1 MQWRSYLYFFS
12 TDQSLTG
19 ANVKQEGELPIVLGW
34 FWLVDGPAR
43 GDLGGVNF
51 DRNGCLG
58 NSPRSIGVAFSDED
72 DDDDDDD
79 ESEADELWLS
89 SPKLRW
95 LDSHEISVEQL
106 TGEMSQSRL
115 DGLTPGS
122 TKPSDG
128 PTKRIKMRYTFCI
141 SNRMGQHLVQWQLD
155 HFHLSWVFFP
165 NLSSHDLEHLGAGW
179 RIIMKALSFHQ
190 SLEEEL
196 VFYAAP
202 KVLFF
207 S

>member
-12 TDQSLTG
+12 IDQSLTG

-79 ESEADELWLS
+79 DDESEADELWLS

-95 LDSHEISVEQL
+95 VDSHEISVEQL

-141 SNRMGQHLVQWQLD
+141 SNRMGQQLV
-155 HFHLSWVFFP
+155 
-165 NLSSHDLEHLGAGW
+165 
-179 RIIMKALSFHQ
+179 
-190 SLEEEL
+190 
-196 VFYAAP
+196 
-202 KVLFF
+202 
-207 S
+207 